1 MAGRLCCVTQDW
13 EAVLPVA
20 YVARRPDAAAP
31 VQRKAPGAH
40 VTPWAPSR
48 LTHTLRRHVVVTR
61 LLKLWTLE
69 EAASHTG
76 LDAETLRDL
85 EAGRAIL
92 AAINLERVE
101 CVLGVRLTPSM

>member
-1 MAGRLCCVTQDW
+1 MAGRICCVTQDW

-20 YVARRPDAAAP
+20 YVAPPPAAATP
-31 VQRKAPGAH
+31 VQREASVAH
-40 VTPWAPSR
+40 ATPWAPSR
-48 LTHTLRRHVVVTR
+48 LTHTLRRHLVAAR
-61 LLKLWTLE
+61 LRKLWTLE
-69 EAASHTG
+69 EAARHTG

-101 CVLGVRLTPSM
+101 RVLGVRLTPSM